1 MNGLVCERA
10 FLVGTRV
17 ADKLEGHG
25 AVSLI
30 DTNKG
35 TPLPPPITMDH
46 ARVASR
52 ASSSSDLPFLPRCM
66 HRQWI
71 DAGGAQQLACCVAAL
86 VRMQAP

>member
-1 MNGLVCERA
+1 MSRLVCERA

-35 TPLPPPITMDH
+35 TPLPPPHHHGPRACSIT
-46 ARVASR
+46 RV
-52 ASSSSDLPFLPRCM
+52 
-66 HRQWI
+66 
-71 DAGGAQQLACCVAAL
+71 L
-86 VRMQAP
+86 VL